1 MKTFKELLAEARQ
14 FKDPK
19 KDSLVTK
26 AGKTIVIDK
35 SKEAEYLKKGWTL
48 SEDGLDEFGSSS
60 MSAADKDNLRRRL
73 KNKKESVKSEDGIN
87 EAMNLNQLKKKYKND
102 LKQYEKDG
110 SFKND
115 KAEQAF
121 MGWATANGEVRTSD
135 YAEFEKFMSDLLDG
149 DFDDAQF

>member
-35 SKEAEYLKKGWTL
+35 SKEKEYLKKGWTL
-48 SEDGLDEFGSSS
+48 SEEDLDEFGSRS

-73 KNKKESVKSEDGIN
+73 KNKKESVN

-102 LKQYEKDG
+102 LKQYEKEKRI
-110 SFKND
+110 SF
-115 KAEQAF
+115 
-121 MGWATANGEVRTSD
+121 
-135 YAEFEKFMSDLLDG
+135 
-149 DFDDAQF
+149 

>member
-1 MKTFKELLAEARQ
+1 MKTFKELLKETRQ
-14 FKDPK
+14 LKDPK

-26 AGKTIVIDK
+26 DGKTIVIDK

-48 SEDGLDEFGSSS
+48 SEEDLDEFGSRS

-73 KNKKESVKSEDGIN
+73 KNKKESVN

-149 DFDDAQF
+149 DFDDA